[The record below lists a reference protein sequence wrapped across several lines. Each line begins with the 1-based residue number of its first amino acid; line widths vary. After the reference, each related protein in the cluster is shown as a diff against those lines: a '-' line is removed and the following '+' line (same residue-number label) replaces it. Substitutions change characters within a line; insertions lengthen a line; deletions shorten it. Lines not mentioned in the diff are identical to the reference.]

1 MRESRTEPT
10 RIHRLFPTWT
20 NDWIWGLLL
29 IAVTLLIHAIGL
41 VVIGLTLEQAG
52 KALRSRNLSRTKT
65 LTIVTFLIGASGGML
80 AALHGLEAAIWA
92 ITYVL
97 LHAVGSLSD
106 ALLYS
111 VNSMTTRGASD
122 VVLQHHWKMLGALE
136 AASGMLA
143 FGLSTAFLFAVLG
156 NAWDTLRPPSSR

>member
-1 MRESRTEPT
+1 M
-10 RIHRLFPTWT
+10 
-20 NDWIWGLLL
+20 
-29 IAVTLLIHAIGL
+29 
-41 VVIGLTLEQAG
+41 IGLTLEQAG

-143 FGLSTAFLFAVLG
+143 FGLRYRLSVCRAGKRLGYTAAPEFSLNRLRTSPVSKTKSQSEMAQGELVLG
-156 NAWDTLRPPSSR
+156 E